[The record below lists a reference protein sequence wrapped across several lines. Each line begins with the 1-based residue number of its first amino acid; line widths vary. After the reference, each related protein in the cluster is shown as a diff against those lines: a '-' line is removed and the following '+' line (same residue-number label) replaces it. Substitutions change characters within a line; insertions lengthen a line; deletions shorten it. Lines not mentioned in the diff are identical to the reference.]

1 LRNAM
6 RTMTI
11 GEIKPKED
19 DDDSVVVIPSSSTLN
34 EEIHQSQQ
42 NDEVEDAHDQD
53 SSSHLVPPEASTSNS
68 QIISRIHHSIVKDHP
83 VDQIVGDISKGV
95 QTRSCIASFCEHFSF
110 VSCIEPNRV
119 DEALLDVDW
128 VNAIHEKLNNF
139 TRNEVWELVERPKN
153 HNVIGTKWVFRNKH
167 NEDGLVVAQGYTQ
180 IEGLYFGETFASV
193 ARLEAIQILLAYA
206 CAHNIK
212 LYQMDVKSAFLNG
225 KISELVYVEQPLG
238 FEDPKRP
245 NHVYKLS
252 KALYGLKQ
260 APCAW
265 YERLRDF
272 LLSKDFKIGKI
283 DTTLFT
289 KRIGKDLFVC
299 QIYVDDII
307 FGSTNE
313 LFCEE
318 FGKMMSKE
326 FEMSIV
332 GTLELGYPLL
342 LYKSTVPTRLF
353 FSRVVKELYVGP
365 GRDSPKPRAATLG
378 QQQHLTPPHGQVQCR
393 HVSRESNIL

>member
-1 LRNAM
+1 M
-6 RTMTI
+6 DT
-11 GEIKPKED
+11 
-19 DDDSVVVIPSSSTLN
+19 
-34 EEIHQSQQ
+34 
-42 NDEVEDAHDQD
+42 HDQD
-53 SSSHLVPPEASTSNS
+53 TSGHSVPPHASTSNY
-68 QIISRIHHSIVKDHP
+68 QTVSRIHHSIVKDHP

-95 QTRSCIASFCEHFSF
+95 QTRSRIDSFCEHFSF
-110 VSCIEPNRV
+110 VSCMKPNRV

-128 VNAIHEKLNNF
+128 VNAMHEELNNF

-153 HNVIGTKWVFRNKH
+153 HSVIVIKWVFCNKQ
-167 NEDGLVVAQGYTQ
+167 NEDGVVVRNKARLVAQGYTQ
-180 IEGLYFGETFASV
+180 IEGLNFGETFAVV
-193 ARLEAIQILLAYA
+193 ARLEAIRILLDYA

-225 KISELVYVEQPLG
+225 KISELVYVEQPPS

-245 NHVYKLS
+245 NHVFKLS

-260 APCAW
+260 APRAW

-272 LLSKDFKIGKI
+272 VLSKDFKIGKV

-326 FEMSIV
+326 FEMSMI
-332 GTLELGYPLL
+332 GEL
-342 LYKSTVPTRLF
+342 SF
-353 FSRVVKELYVGP
+353 F
-365 GRDSPKPRAATLG
+365 LG
-378 QQQHLTPPHGQVQCR
+378 LQ
-393 HVSRESNIL
+393 IK